1 MDITR
6 RALLQG
12 GAATVAVGFGV
23 PGFLCDLALAQGATG
38 RNLVVL
44 YLAGGNDS
52 LSMLVPYG
60 DPSYAS
66 RRPTLAVPAGQVLQV
81 GRDSSG
87 KALGLHPRLSGLKSI
102 FDQGRLA
109 LIQRVGYENSSRSHF
124 LGTDIWAT
132 ANPVAPQGPGWLG
145 RYLDTLAAPL
155 DPLVAWNTMSET
167 PHALQARSVDVPAI
181 PSAQGY
187 VFASP
192 NTGAEAQTERA
203 AAVRMSSHPPVAAP
217 HIAFV
222 SATAQKALATIDRVA
237 AVAQY
242 APTVVYP
249 SSGFG
254 QVLRMVAGALVKG
267 IGTRVFWVQTGG
279 FDTHSQ
285 QGTNVGTY
293 ANLMTTLNDGLTA
306 FYADLNNQR
315 LLSQTLV
322 LQFSEFGRRITENGS
337 QGTDHGAA
345 SVMMALGGSV
355 RGGLYGTAP
364 SLQPDA
370 QNGTLENGGN
380 DVRYETD
387 FRSVYARAIDNWLGA
402 DSVSLLGANFR
413 TPGLDFV

>member
-1 MDITR
+1 
-6 RALLQG
+6 
-12 GAATVAVGFGV
+12 
-23 PGFLCDLALAQGATG
+23 
-38 RNLVVL
+38 VL

-52 LSMLVPYG
+52 LSMVIPYT
-60 DPSYAS
+60 DPYYAS

-87 KALGLHPRLSGLKSI
+87 KTLGLHPRLAGLRSI
-102 FDQGRLA
+102 FNQGRLA
-109 LIQRVGYENSSRSHF
+109 LIQRAGYENPSRSHF
-124 LGTDIWAT
+124 LGMDIWAT
-132 ANPVAPQGPGWLG
+132 ASTSAPQGPGWVG
-145 RYLDTLAAPL
+145 RYLDTIPPPV
-155 DPLVAWNTMSET
+155 DPLIGWNTMSET
-167 PHALQARSVDVPAI
+167 PHALQARLVDVPAI

-203 AAVRMSSHPPVAAP
+203 AAARMASHAPVGAP

-222 SATAQKALATIDRVA
+222 GATAQKALATLDRVA
-237 AVAQY
+237 SVAQY
-242 APTVVYP
+242 ASTVPYP

-254 QVLRMVAGALVKG
+254 QALRTVAGALVKG

-285 QGTNVGTY
+285 QGTTIGTY

-306 FYADLNNQR
+306 FYTDLNNQR

-345 SVMMALGGSV
+345 GVMMALGGLV

-364 SLQPDA
+364 SLQPDS
-370 QNGTLENGGN
+370 QNPTLENGGA
-380 DVRYETD
+380 DVHYETD
-387 FRSVYARAIDNWLGA
+387 FRSVYARVIDNWLGA
-402 DSVSLLGANFR
+402 DSVSLLGGDFR
-413 TPGLDFV
+413 RPGLDFV

>member
-6 RALLQG
+6 RELMRAG
-12 GAATVAVGFGV
+12 GAAVTVGFAA
-23 PGFLCDLALAQGATG
+23 PRFLCDLASAQGASG

-52 LSMLVPYG
+52 LSTLVPYN
-60 DPSYAS
+60 DSSYAS

-87 KALGLHPRLSGLKSI
+87 KALGLHPRLGGLKSI

-124 LGTDIWAT
+124 LGMDIWAT
-132 ANPVAPQGPGWLG
+132 ANPAAAQGPGWLG
-145 RYLDTLAAPL
+145 RYLDALPVPV
-155 DPLVAWNTMSET
+155 DPLVAWNTVSET
-167 PHALQARSVDVPAI
+167 PHALQARLVDVPAI
-181 PSAQGY
+181 PTAQGY

-192 NTGAEAQTERA
+192 NTGTEAQTERA
-203 AAVRMSSHPPVAAP
+203 TAARLSSHAPIGAA
-217 HIAFV
+217 HVAFV
-222 SATAQKALATIDRVA
+222 SSTAQRALATLDRVA
-237 AVAQY
+237 TVTTY
-242 APTVVYP
+242 ASTVTYPT
-249 SSGFG
+249 SGLG
-254 QVLRMVAGALVKG
+254 PALRTVAGALVKG

-306 FYADLNNQR
+306 FYADLNNQH

-345 SVMMALGGSV
+345 GVMMALGGLV

-364 SLQPDA
+364 SLQPDP
-370 QNGTLENGGN
+370 QNQTLENGGN
-380 DVRYETD
+380 DVHYETD
-387 FRSVYARAIDNWLGA
+387 FRSVYARVIDNWLGA
-402 DSVSLLGANFR
+402 SSVSLLGGDFR
-413 TPGLDFV
+413 RPGLDFV